1 MQRRRLGKSGPEL
14 SGIGLGCMG
23 TSAVFC
29 VVARLILNGLHHEY
43 RLLVRTAS

>member
-1 MQRRRLGKSGPEL
+1 MQKHRLGKSGLEV

-23 TSAVFC
+23 TSAVSC

-43 RLLVRTAS
+43 RLLVRTA